1 MGSLLLFRQAVLAA
15 LPHLQSKAFMSSS
28 SSSAAVAAII
38 NNPSAIKL
46 NNAANTWT
54 RRRHLQQQ
62 QHQQQQQ
69 YRSLHDSS
77 ASSSEHTVATTPPT
91 ATTTPTSA
99 AAATATA
106 TQLQHHNGVA
116 DSGFSTEANSNTSPR
131 SSRFETG
138 VSSSSSTGNPLDL
151 GKLEAGILHLNNAA
165 ACKKSA
171 NHMEKELSQ
180 HLERVRSRIARLRK
194 DEDRL
199 MNLLSSPQTHELSHG
214 VRASQK
220 TDADAAA
227 RRVAVDAADAVD
239 AVDVDVV
246 DADDQVEPCDE
257 LWQLLEE
264 IQSKG
269 LEMKEEIETIKLVA
283 VADAASS
290 AGREALRGLLL
301 SPAAEGLPGPANV
314 RIYDEKDYLL
324 RCLAALERDMHYLR
338 ARQLDAEED
347 WHKTQ
352 QRCLV
357 ASKEV
362 EYTRKRVKET
372 EQEMHVIRDKLDALT
387 DDHRP
392 TPDDVHLMT
401 GLNGGKSAG
410 DAVNSHL
417 SKDGRGYAEP
427 NVIGGHHHYN
437 NNNHNKSSNGK
448 CVPMAAPATA
458 NSHVTRVHVNEASN
472 AMTSVGSPSTHHNSC
487 SGGSNPKKRVSFQE
501 GVVTV
506 SMPAPLVSG
515 HGAGATS
522 AATTIKYVRPSREKV
537 AAILRLSNPV
547 QLQRH
552 LLRAL
557 LENEVNSQRLL
568 VGFNRVV
575 VVLIPPHSILF
586 PLGGG
591 SFFFSSSAH
600 RPSRIFSFFL
610 ESSSRFV
617 VLWCA
622 SDKRNL
628 KMRFPIRQHRYL
640 PVAAIVAATDTAV
653 AVISHPGTCPV
664 VLASKALID

>member
-1 MGSLLLFRQAVLAA
+1 
-15 LPHLQSKAFMSSS
+15 
-28 SSSAAVAAII
+28 
-38 NNPSAIKL
+38 
-46 NNAANTWT
+46 
-54 RRRHLQQQ
+54 
-62 QHQQQQQ
+62 
-69 YRSLHDSS
+69 
-77 ASSSEHTVATTPPT
+77 VATTPPT

-138 VSSSSSTGNPLDL
+138 VSSSSSSGGNPLDL

-199 MNLLSSPQTHELSHG
+199 MNLLSSHQPHELSHG

-227 RRVAVDAADAVD
+227 GRAALDAADAVD

-246 DADDQVEPCDE
+246 DADDRDEVEPCDE

-283 VADAASS
+283 VADAATS

-372 EQEMHVIRDKLDALT
+372 EHEMQVIRDKLAALT
-387 DDHRP
+387 GDHRP

-401 GLNGGKSAG
+401 GLNGSKSAG
-410 DAVNSHL
+410 DPVNSHL
-417 SKDGRGYAEP
+417 PKDGRGYAEP

-437 NNNHNKSSNGK
+437 NNNHNNSSNGK
-448 CVPMAAPATA
+448 CVPMTGSATA

-472 AMTSVGSPSTHHNSC
+472 AMTSVGSPSNHNNS
-487 SGGSNPKKRVSFQE
+487 SSTNPKKRVSFQE

-506 SMPAPLVSG
+506 SMPAPLISG

-568 VGFNRVV
+568 
-575 VVLIPPHSILF
+575 
-586 PLGGG
+586 
-591 SFFFSSSAH
+591 
-600 RPSRIFSFFL
+600 
-610 ESSSRFV
+610 
-617 VLWCA
+617 
-622 SDKRNL
+622 
-628 KMRFPIRQHRYL
+628 
-640 PVAAIVAATDTAV
+640 
-653 AVISHPGTCPV
+653 
-664 VLASKALID
+664 